1 MKREISSTEIDS
13 ANKSKR
19 PKLADPI
26 NAPATPKAETAN
38 ASTPSKS
45 SRRVDRNKNEGQQ
58 IIRRKTSKSRPS
70 GRTKKCGGNI
80 KRFNICI
87 DDDLNSPFLCIGL
100 ELKAQGHL
108 ARKIFKLDS
117 WSPGEGFFLLEPSTN

>member
-1 MKREISSTEIDS
+1 MKREISSSDIDS
-13 ANKSKR
+13 ANQSKR
-19 PKLADPI
+19 PKLAASDD
-26 NAPATPKAETAN
+26 APATPKETDN

-80 KRFNICI
+80 KRFNI
-87 DDDLNSPFLCIGL
+87 
-100 ELKAQGHL
+100 
-108 ARKIFKLDS
+108 
-117 WSPGEGFFLLEPSTN
+117 